1 MHAESFKLKRAE
13 QKKTHLTPRPKTPDE
28 LLEMCP
34 IGLAVTVQNVCTA
47 ENMKHKIK
55 DTSLQKS
62 DVNQS
67 LMGLITFNS
76 INTYRGVLMT
86 TLKMYTW
93 KQII

>member
-1 MHAESFKLKRAE
+1 MLSHSSLKE
-13 QKKTHLTPRPKTPDE
+13 QNRKKHSPHLTPRTKTPDE

-55 DTSLQKS
+55 DTSLQKA

-67 LMGLITFNS
+67 LMGLITFS
-76 INTYRGVLMT
+76 
-86 TLKMYTW
+86 
-93 KQII
+93 